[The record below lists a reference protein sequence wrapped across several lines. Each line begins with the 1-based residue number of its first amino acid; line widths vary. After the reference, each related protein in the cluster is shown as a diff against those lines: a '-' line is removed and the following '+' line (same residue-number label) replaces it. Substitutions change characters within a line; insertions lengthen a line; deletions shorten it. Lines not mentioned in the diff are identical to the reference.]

1 MALDRILH
9 GELSYHMEDEVMR
22 TFIITLLILGLGIL
36 LFAILALRYV
46 T

>member
-9 GELSYHMEDEVMR
+9 GKLSYHTEDEVVR
-22 TFIITLLILGLGIL
+22 AFVITLLILGLGIL
-36 LFAILALRYV
+36 LFVILALRYV

>member
-9 GELSYHMEDEVMR
+9 GKLPYHTEDKVMR
-22 TFIITLLILGLGIL
+22 SFVITLLILGLGIL
-36 LFAILALRYV
+36 LFVILTLRYV